1 MKKEY
6 TIKFYV
12 QRDGQRSGNAQEL
25 DRLQTYASSNKE
37 AFQAGRSRLAKMAEM
52 YVIDYDGA
60 DDDSRLVDAKENLE
74 SLIDGSINTY
84 EEDVYTYFFRVFSKK
99 IKKLY

>member
-12 QRDGQRSGNAQEL
+12 QRDGQRSENATEL
-25 DRLQTYASSNKE
+25 DRLQTYAFSNKE
-37 AFQAGRSRLAKMAEM
+37 AFQAGRARLAKMAEM

-60 DDDSRLVDAKENLE
+60 DDDSSLEHAKDNLE
-74 SLIDGSINTY
+74 SLLDGSINTY
-84 EEDVYTYFFRVFSKK
+84 CEDVYTYFFRVFSKK
-99 IKKLY
+99 AKELY